1 MSIENFK
8 CFKKA
13 DFDLGRVTLLTG
25 ANSSGKSSVIYSILG
40 AIQSGEFPF
49 QFSPNGKYVNM
60 GNFREMSH
68 QQKRDHLI
76 KIGIHFE
83 EKIQN
88 KIDITTYWE
97 EDKKRKL
104 PRLHELEL
112 KGEYFSLHIKKKK
125 NRYLLNME
133 YSPQKKSTEV
143 LSVEKISNIFLL
155 SLKKLIENL
164 DQDTKKRR
172 KALSLLEK
180 KKGDEIPKSIELS
193 FKDINRLDNSV
204 YKSSDLSIAIIY
216 SSYLA
221 TIRNFDKKINF
232 ISSFRLYP
240 QRTYYEKSKTELKVG
255 RFGENYE
262 DQIILWET
270 KKTKEYKALLDI
282 MKNLSLLED
291 IASKRLEGGRYELLV
306 KTQKNGVLA
315 SLNDVGFGISQ
326 FLPIIVADLQLDD
339 HSTLFLA
346 QPEIHLHPS
355 VQSAFGDYVM
365 DFIKKTGK
373 KYVIE
378 THSEYLI
385 NKIRLGIVKNQVSAD
400 DVRAY
405 YLQNNGD
412 DVTVHELTFT
422 TDGRILNAP
431 EDFFKTYM
439 MDVMDIAMNAK
450 K

>member
-112 KGEYFSLHIKKKK
+112 KGEYFSLHIRERENK
-125 NRYLLNME
+125 YLLNFE
-133 YSPQKKSTEV
+133 CSPKDFDAKEFDSEMAKNVIVNFLGELFNNLDIVKFVPKEKAKKS
-143 LSVEKISNIFLL
+143 I
-155 SLKKLIENL
+155 KL
-164 DQDTKKRR
+164 T
-172 KALSLLEK
+172 
-180 KKGDEIPKSIELS
+180 
-193 FKDINRLDNSV
+193 FKDFNELDRLII
-204 YKSSDLSIAIIY
+204 KSKHF
-216 SSYLA
+216 YLA
-221 TIRNFDKKINF
+221 FVYSLMKYSITNFDKGINF

>member
-1 MSIENFK
+1 MEIKKLSIENFK

-68 QQKRDHLI
+68 QQKRDQLI

-83 EKIQN
+83 EKIPN

-112 KGEYFSLHIKKKK
+112 QGKYFSLHIKKRETK
-125 NRYLLNME
+125 YLLNFE
-133 YSPQKKSTEV
+133 CSPKDFDAKEFDSEMGKDVIVNFLGKLLNNLDIVEFVPKEKAKKS
-143 LSVEKISNIFLL
+143 I
-155 SLKKLIENL
+155 KLN
-164 DQDTKKRR
+164 
-172 KALSLLEK
+172 
-180 KKGDEIPKSIELS
+180 
-193 FKDINRLDNSV
+193 FKDFNELDRLII
-204 YKSSDLSIAIIY
+204 KSKHF
-216 SSYLA
+216 YLA
-221 TIRNFDKKINF
+221 FVYSLMKYSIVNFDKRINF

-270 KKTKEYKALLDI
+270 RKTKEYRALLDI

-365 DFIKKTGK
+365 DFVKKTGK

-385 NKIRLGIVKNQVSAD
+385 NKIRLGIVKNQISAA